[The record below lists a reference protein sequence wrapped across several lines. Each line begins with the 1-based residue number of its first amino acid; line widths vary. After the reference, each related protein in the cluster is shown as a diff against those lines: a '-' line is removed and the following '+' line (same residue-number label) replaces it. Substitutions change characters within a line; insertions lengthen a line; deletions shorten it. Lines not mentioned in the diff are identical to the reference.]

1 MTKKD
6 NSPLG
11 NKSRK
16 EESRP
21 SKGGPLEEETRPVA
35 NKPRREE
42 IEKPKDL
49 PYEPDITRE
58 DEMALPD
65 KGLSMNQDED
75 RFLKEREKFVDFE
88 ADNLD
93 IPGRNEPDTTS
104 QGSDIP
110 DEDNRQFNQRGKRK
124 DERKDLDHP
133 GSDKPLPS

>member
-1 MTKKD
+1 MTKKE
-6 NSPLG
+6 NSPSG
-11 NKSRK
+11 NNPRR
-16 EESRP
+16 EEAKP
-21 SKGGPLEEETRPVA
+21 EETRPLA
-35 NKPRREE
+35 NKPERDE

-75 RFLKEREKFVDFE
+75 RFLKEREKTVDFE

-110 DEDNRQFNQRGKRK
+110 DEDNMQFNQRGKRK
-124 DERKDLDHP
+124 DETKDLDHP
-133 GSDKPLPS
+133 ESDKPVGR